1 MINFWEYAM
10 IHAILL
16 RMDDDLDLCIYVSL
30 PCCKAVRFYSP
41 AEAFWQEE
49 SRFFGDLQERQ
60 AP

>member
-1 MINFWEYAM
+1 M

-16 RMDDDLDLCIYVSL
+16 RMDDDLDLCIYVSS

-41 AEAFWQEE
+41 AEAFWQEK
-49 SRFFGDLQERQ
+49 SRFFADLQERQ